1 MLDFV
6 LQFDFAVMHML
17 GKSNVVADALSCR
30 PDLAT
35 AVVDTWRRV
44 LLCCSECELLRQLCG
59 KVRGQL

>member
-17 GKSNVVADALSCR
+17 GKSNVVADALSHR

-35 AVVDTWRRV
+35 AIVDTMA
-44 LLCCSECELLRQLCG
+44 
-59 KVRGQL
+59 